1 MGRLSAYLYST
12 AGYKYWSRVGPGGL
26 LFFHGHLEF
35 LQGKCKNLLTFPE
48 EVSSSLSSSASPS
61 PTSGIFQLGSHFIF
75 KIPMPTVS
83 FLFPWQLAA
92 YKFVDKITYKCLMLL
107 GSGLGIGFTS
117 RELGEQ
123 TQEARPWPRLLCKKC
138 KITHLRKQKGYSGD
152 NYRV

>member
-1 MGRLSAYLYST
+1 MVSSGTWKLSLLS
-12 AGYKYWSRVGPGGL
+12 WPPRISPGEMQESS
-26 LFFHGHLEF
+26 HLS
-35 LQGKCKNLLTFPE
+35 GG
-48 EVSSSLSSSASPS
+48 SHSSLSSTASPS
-61 PTSGIFQLGSHFIF
+61 PTSGIFQLGLHFIF

-123 TQEARPWPRLLCKKC
+123 TQEAGLWLPWFCKKC
-138 KITHLRKQKGYSGD
+138 KTTHLRKQKGYSGE
-152 NYRV
+152 NCRE